1 MSSIRVFIYEDND
14 ARRDSLAALLSLS
27 SDLELAGS
35 APDCSTVMKDME
47 EACPDVVLMDI
58 NMPNVNG
65 IEGLRQIRQ
74 TYPRIKV
81 LMQTVYEDGE
91 RIFECIRAGASGYVL
106 KRDPPQRLL
115 QAIQEVHEGG
125 AVMNAGIAQKVLAYF
140 QPKQDA
146 GLTERER
153 VVLQSLA
160 EGLSYKMIADKLGV
174 SYHTVNS
181 HVKNLYA
188 KLHVDSLGEAIAY
201 YYRTLS

>member
-1 MSSIRVFIYEDND
+1 MIRVFIYEDND

-27 SDLELAGS
+27 PDLELAGT
-35 APDCSTVMKDME
+35 APDCSTVVKDMD

-65 IEGLRQIRQ
+65 IEGLRTIRQ
-74 TYPRIKV
+74 GHPRIKV

-146 GLTERER
+146 SLTERER
-153 VVLQSLA
+153 IVLQSLA